1 VRRTGRAA
9 AVALALQF
17 VAASTAPAAVSA
29 AHSASGRRAAVA
41 ARAFAHQR
49 PRFQVPFPCGD
60 RRQGATYEGHGGGP
74 GNAFAL
80 DFNRGSGNADE
91 GDPVVAS
98 AAGRV
103 RLVTRRD
110 GALIVVIRHNA
121 VWSTDYRHLS
131 EFSVADGARVVRGQ
145 QIGRVG
151 RTGTDFAHLHYEQQ
165 RHGRAVP
172 IRFDGAPL
180 DPDYSFTYNGPTYT
194 SRNC

>member
-1 VRRTGRAA
+1 MRWTGRAA
-9 AVALALQF
+9 AAVLALL
-17 VAASTAPAAVSA
+17 VIGAASGPGSATTNSPA
-29 AHSASGRRAAVA
+29 GRKALVA

-49 PRFQVPFPCGD
+49 PRFQMPFPCGE

-74 GNAFAL
+74 DNAFAL
-80 DFNRGSGNADE
+80 DFNRGSGNDDE

-98 AAGRV
+98 APGRV
-103 RLVTRRD
+103 RLITRAD

-121 VWSTDYRHLS
+121 LWTSDYRHLS
-131 EFSVADGARVVRGQ
+131 EFSVPDGARVSRGQ
-145 QIGRVG
+145 QIGLVG
-151 RTGTDFAHLHYEQQ
+151 RTGADFAHLHYEQQ

>member
-1 VRRTGRAA
+1 MRWTGRGAA
-9 AVALALQF
+9 LFLVLLAIG
-17 VAASTAPAAVSA
+17 ATSAPGSA
-29 AHSASGRRAAVA
+29 ATNSPAGRKALVS

-49 PRFQVPFPCGD
+49 PRFRVPFPCGD

-103 RLVTRRD
+103 RLVTRKD

-131 EFSVADGARVVRGQ
+131 EFSVPDGTRVARGQ
-145 QIGRVG
+145 QIGLVG

-180 DPDYSFTYNGPTYT
+180 DPTYSFTYNGPTNT